1 MWLMIML
8 NFTKKQGFTLSLSL
22 SLEDFSKN
30 YRGEG
35 QIDPHLP
42 HPPPLP
48 IPPPTST
55 PPLLHYNIKKFL
67 QIFKH
72 FQK

>member
-1 MWLMIML
+1 MTYDNVKFHQKTGLH
-8 NFTKKQGFTLSLSL
+8 SLSL

-35 QIDPHLP
+35 QIDH
-42 HPPPLP
+42 HLP

>member
-35 QIDPHLP
+35 QIDH
-42 HPPPLP
+42 HLP